1 MKIKSIKITDFFIEI
16 FYLAIIFLV
25 PIYFGL
31 FFITENPFELHK
43 MILFKVLFL
52 LLVLLSVIKFVI
64 EPNFKEVVIK
74 MSKKYF
80 YIPAIVLLFSLI
92 SLLWSIDPQVSF
104 WGTADRQLGWLAEF
118 YFFMFFCFLA
128 LNMVLAK
135 DKDKKVDRLILVAG
149 LSSFIVSVYAISQ
162 FFGYDFL
169 TWEEPAFLTKRSV
182 STLGQ
187 PNFLGSF
194 LIIVIPLMAYF
205 IKKTSKKWLKILAF
219 VFLICDLMALVCSGS
234 RGAWVGLFI
243 AVTVALFWFYFK
255 NNKKIFFSGL
265 GAVIIIIVILL
276 GGNNVFSQRF
286 KSAFNLNSGS
296 SSVRVSLWGA
306 SLKAINSRFYGYGLE
321 NQVEAIRPYYK
332 PDWAILNKVNVTFD
346 RAHNIILDKL
356 LTIGIPGLLLWL
368 IFCLFVFRLLKNNIK
383 NNNNNNLAQMLFVS
397 LLAYLISLFF
407 NFSVVVTNIYFW
419 TLIAILV
426 SFDYKEQLKEGLTI
440 KKFQPVCLAI
450 VLPIAILVFLG
461 INREIKN
468 LMADY
473 YFSEAKKFFYQ
484 DEIPASVLT
493 FSYLDEER
501 PVYNDYKYQF
511 IGLVFDNYN
520 DFKDESSKYI
530 AKQQIKKYLS
540 ELDDVK
546 GESFDY
552 ALAQAQALTLM
563 ENFSEADIYF
573 SKLQQKS
580 PYYPNVYFKLAE
592 AKEYQS
598 NFNEAQK
605 YYNQVLE
612 LLPDEN
618 LVNSDINLRALQ
630 NYKKVVETKLKKLES
645 R

>member
-1 MKIKSIKITDFFIEI
+1 
-16 FYLAIIFLV
+16 
-25 PIYFGL
+25 
-31 FFITENPFELHK
+31 
-43 MILFKVLFL
+43 
-52 LLVLLSVIKFVI
+52 
-64 EPNFKEVVIK
+64 
-74 MSKKYF
+74 
-80 YIPAIVLLFSLI
+80 
-92 SLLWSIDPQVSF
+92 
-104 WGTADRQLGWLAEF
+104 
-118 YFFMFFCFLA
+118 
-128 LNMVLAK
+128 
-135 DKDKKVDRLILVAG
+135 
-149 LSSFIVSVYAISQ
+149 
-162 FFGYDFL
+162 
-169 TWEEPAFLTKRSV
+169 
-182 STLGQ
+182 
-187 PNFLGSF
+187 
-194 LIIVIPLMAYF
+194 
-205 IKKTSKKWLKILAF
+205 
-219 VFLICDLMALVCSGS
+219 
-234 RGAWVGLFI
+234 
-243 AVTVALFWFYFK
+243 
-255 NNKKIFFSGL
+255 
-265 GAVIIIIVILL
+265 
-276 GGNNVFSQRF
+276 
-286 KSAFNLNSGS
+286 
-296 SSVRVSLWGA
+296 
-306 SLKAINSRFYGYGLE
+306 
-321 NQVEAIRPYYK
+321 
-332 PDWAILNKVNVTFD
+332 
-346 RAHNIILDKL
+346 
-356 LTIGIPGLLLWL
+356 
-368 IFCLFVFRLLKNNIK
+368 
-383 NNNNNNLAQMLFVS
+383 MLFVS

-468 LMADY
+468 LMTDY

-493 FSYLDEER
+493 FSYLDEKQ
-501 PVYNDYKYQF
+501 PVYDNYKYQF

-552 ALAQAQALTLM
+552 ALTQAQALTLM

-592 AKEYQS
+592 AEEYQS

-630 NYKKVVETKLKKLES
+630 NYKKLVEMKLKKIES